1 MLMGMQGR
9 RGAQLIT
16 EGVNAVDHHRRV
28 CGCLLFRFDLKAC
41 NTTVYHCRQQLMSK
55 LQGEHCLVSA
65 NPPASDYSVSTI
77 L

>member
-28 CGCLLFRFDLKAC
+28 CGCLLFRF
-41 NTTVYHCRQQLMSK
+41 MSK